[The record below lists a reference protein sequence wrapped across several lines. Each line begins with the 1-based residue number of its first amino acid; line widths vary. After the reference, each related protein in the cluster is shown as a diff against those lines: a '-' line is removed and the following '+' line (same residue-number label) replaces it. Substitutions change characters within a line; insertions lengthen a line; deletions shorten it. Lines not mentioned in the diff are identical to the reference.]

1 MTFTRLK
8 KPLLWTLAVV
18 ITLGTAIYQRKTGP
32 TYPRNEKVVLSDSTY
47 TFNLIRTCGA
57 RDARVKLPVR
67 DTAVNAVLYYKKL
80 GMPEAWSM
88 VEFQWTDI
96 RYHSAFM
103 KKIMK
108 KKDERVLAAN
118 LPQQP
123 PAGKLEY
130 YIEVFKNGYTV
141 PVAKNKPVVIRFK
154 GDVPAGVLI
163 PHIILMF
170 LCMLFSTLAGLYA
183 IFRIERYRRYTLW
196 TFVIMFIG
204 GFIFGP
210 WVQWYAFGEW
220 WTGIPFG
227 WDLTDNKTLFA
238 FVFWIAA
245 LFGIKRKGSPWLI
258 ILAAVMTLIIFSI
271 PHSLFGSTLDYT
283 TGSVTQG

>member
-1 MTFTRLK
+1 MK
-8 KPLLWTLAVV
+8 KTILWILAVA
-18 ITLGTAIYQRKTGP
+18 ITLGAAIYQRQTGP
-32 TYPRNEKVVLSDSTY
+32 TYPRSEKVTIGDSTY
-47 TFNLIRTCGA
+47 TLELIRTSGA
-57 RDARVKLPVR
+57 RDARVKLPVK
-67 DTAVNAVLYYKKL
+67 DTSVHASLYFKKL
-80 GMPEAWSM
+80 GVAEEWTR
-88 VEFQWTDI
+88 VEFKWTEI
-96 RYHSAFM
+96 RYHSKFM
-103 KKIMK
+103 KNIMN
-108 KKDERVLAAN
+108 KKDETALAAK

-130 YIEVFKNGYTV
+130 YLELTKDGKQVDI
-141 PVAKNKPVVIRFK
+141 AKNKHVVIRFK

-163 PHIILMF
+163 PHIFLMF
-170 LCMLFSTLAGLYA
+170 MTMLFSTLAGLYA
-183 IFRIERYRRYTLW
+183 IFKIERFRRYTLW
-196 TFVIMFIG
+196 TFVILFIG

-238 FVFWIAA
+238 FIFWIAA
-245 LFGIKRKGSPWLI
+245 LFGIKGKGRPWLI
-258 ILAAVMTLIIFSI
+258 ILAAVMTMVIFSI